1 MKVTPITIAVF
12 SFLSL
17 ASCCHIEDDEQVRDD
32 RPRITVTGGGGG
44 FVKEKLFKEL
54 DTSVWLLH
62 AYEIKK
68 KTEKLKR
75 FKANSSDEYKFLPR
89 LNAVI
94 KNELRIGKISW
105 QDAKVP
111 GGLKDMNGKPFGKR
125 YSFQIKIEQPHEPWI
140 NGEFRIIYGKWDRL
154 HLEQRRIN
162 NRTEESEYRRLIF
175 YKKE

>member
-62 AYEIKK
+62 AYESKK
-68 KTEKLKR
+68 KTEK
-75 FKANSSDEYKFLPR
+75 
-89 LNAVI
+89 V
-94 KNELRIGKISW
+94 
-105 QDAKVP
+105 Q
-111 GGLKDMNGKPFGKR
+111 
-125 YSFQIKIEQPHEPWI
+125 
-140 NGEFRIIYGKWDRL
+140 GEFLR
-154 HLEQRRIN
+154 
-162 NRTEESEYRRLIF
+162 
-175 YKKE
+175 